1 MKFNEKSNN
10 QRTVWYDH
18 EFKGTETLIKL
29 YDENTI
35 REEMYLKNIKY
46 KANRNIKPRKEDN
59 EITKNWR

>member
-1 MKFNEKSNN
+1 MEK
-10 QRTVWYDH
+10 
-18 EFKGTETLIKL
+18 IKL

-59 EITKNWR
+59 EITKN